1 MKLLL
6 TNIKELLQVRE
17 TAPKMVSGIEMK
29 ELPTIKNAWL
39 LLENGLIHSFGKM
52 NDIEELSE
60 VKTIDCTGKI
70 VLPSWCDSHTHL
82 VYAPEMLPTGF
93 WLPALPDSIAVTS
106 PTPSWG

>member
-17 TAPKMVSGIEMK
+17 TAPELVSGIEMK

-39 LLENGLIHSFGKM
+39 LLEDGLIHSFGKM
-52 NDIEELSE
+52 KDVEELSE

-70 VLPSWCDSHTHL
+70 VLPTWCDSHTHL
-82 VYAPEMLPTGF
+82 VYAGNREQEFVDRINGHTYQE
-93 WLPALPDSIAVTS
+93 IAES
-106 PTPSWG
+106 GGG